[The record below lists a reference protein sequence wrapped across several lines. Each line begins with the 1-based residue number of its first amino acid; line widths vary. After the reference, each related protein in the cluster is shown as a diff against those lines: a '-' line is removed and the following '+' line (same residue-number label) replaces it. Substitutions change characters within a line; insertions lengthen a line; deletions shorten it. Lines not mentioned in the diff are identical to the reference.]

1 MVLGMKLNAKQR
13 EIYYEKGNWTTTT
26 VFEQFSKQVKNVS
39 AEQVAVK
46 DCTQQ
51 LTYQQLEHRVN
62 EVVSGLYNFGIRRGD
77 LVSVQLPNW
86 IESIVIYLACAKIGA
101 IFNPIPIHTRFQ
113 ELLNSV
119 LLCEPK
125 MLIMPRQFKEFQYV
139 ALAEQIIA
147 KVNIPYVVIVK
158 NGEEIL
164 PNSFLAYEQLQRI
177 AHEGPITAQAD
188 DPLVVL
194 FTSGTE
200 AQPKGVIHTHNTI
213 LFTERTLARY
223 LQLDE
228 RDIILMASPIS
239 HATGFLHGVN
249 LPLTIGATAVLVD
262 QYKKDQMLYLLAEHR
277 CTLTMGATPFLY
289 DFINELQ
296 RNERACDISSF
307 RYFLC
312 GGAPIPR
319 LFLQEENKHTFK
331 ILPVYGTSESSP
343 HIVGHPEDSI
353 EQRMAFDGKLLPDI
367 EVKVVDQNR
376 QSVSAGIVGEEAS
389 RGPNVFVGYFK
400 QPALTEQYIDEDGW
414 FYSGDLCYI
423 QNEYVRTVGRKKEI
437 IIRGGQNITP
447 VEVEEL
453 LVMHPKIEQVAL
465 IGVPDIRLGEKV
477 HAVVVLKVGEEFTFK
492 EMISYLDEQQIAKY
506 KYPEQLHIIEEM
518 PRTESGKIKKFKLSQ
533 KIRRQYNDCR

>member
-39 AEQVAVK
+39 ATQIAVK
-46 DCTQQ
+46 DSIQQ
-51 LTYQQLEHRVN
+51 VTYKQLEQRVN
-62 EVVSGLYNFGIRRGD
+62 EVVSGLFYFGIRRGD

-101 IFNPIPIHTRFQ
+101 IFNPIPIYTRFHD
-113 ELLNSV
+113 LLNLV

-125 MLIMPRQFKEFQYV
+125 MLIMPREFKGFDYV
-139 ALAEQIIA
+139 SLAEQIIE

-158 NGEEIL
+158 NGEQML
-164 PNSFLAYEQLQRI
+164 PNSFIEYEQLQKI
-177 AHEGPITAQAD
+177 PHEGPITAQAD
-188 DPLVVL
+188 DALVIL

-200 AQPKGVIHTHNTI
+200 AQPKGVIHTHNTV
-213 LFTERTLARY
+213 LFTERTLAKY

-228 RDIILMASPIS
+228 RDIILMPSPIS

-249 LPLTIGATAVLVD
+249 LPLTIGATTVLID
-262 QYKKDQMLYLLAEHR
+262 QYKKDQLLNLLVEHR

-289 DFINELQ
+289 DFISALQ
-296 RNERACDISSF
+296 QKESICDISAF

-319 LFLQEENKHTFK
+319 YFLQEENKYTFK

-353 EQRMAFDGKLLPDI
+353 EQRMAYDGRLLPEI
-367 EVKVVDQNR
+367 EVKVVDHNR
-376 QSVSAGIVGEEAS
+376 QRVSDGIVGEEAS

-400 QPALTEQYIDEDGW
+400 QPALTEQYIDEEGW

-423 QNEYVRTVGRKKEI
+423 QNDYVRIVGRKKEI

-447 VEVEEL
+447 VEVEDL
-453 LVMHPKIEQVAL
+453 LTMHPKIEQVAL
-465 IGVPDIRLGEKV
+465 VGVPDVRLGEKV
-477 HAVVVLKVGEEFTFK
+477 HAVVVLKVGEDFTFK
-492 EMISYLDEQQIAKY
+492 EMIAYLDEKRIAKY
-506 KYPEQLHIIEEM
+506 KYPEQLHIVEDM
-518 PRTESGKIKKFKLSQ
+518 PRTESGKIKKFKLL
-533 KIRRQYNDCR
+533 KDIRGQFK